1 MYFTKRMQKE
11 FLKKIKSGNYT
22 VYSIKLKV
30 GMFEDTE
37 QELSQ
42 IVDVMFLAWK
52 RLVASKSRG
61 YLKNY
66 DGIIRRLFFEKQKDT
81 GLFSPFF
88 YLLCVRKRRLY
99 SFDEEYKIRIEEE
112 KLRIQTYI
120 KWFSAWASALK
131 VCGNGMVG
139 FSIVELE
146 NLERVLGEFCT
157 NEKYTLFSLV
167 DEVKRNLLKM
177 ASGNGKHKLVSYHGI
192 FRSMNRQQTVE
203 R

>member
-1 MYFTKRMQKE
+1 MYFTKSMQRD
-11 FLKKIKSGNYT
+11 FLRKIKSGNYT
-22 VYSIKLKV
+22 VDAIKLKV

-37 QELSQ
+37 PELSQ

-52 RLVASKSRG
+52 RLVVSKSRG

-66 DGIIRRLFFEKQKDT
+66 DGIIRRLFFERQKET

-88 YLLCVRKRRLY
+88 YLLCVRKKRVY
-99 SFDEEYKIRIEEE
+99 AFDEEYKIRIEEE

-120 KWFSAWASALK
+120 KWFSAWASVLK
-131 VCGNGMVG
+131 LCGNGTVA
-139 FSIVELE
+139 FSLVELE

-167 DEVKRNLLKM
+167 DEAKRELLKK

-192 FRSMNRQQTVE
+192 FRAMSRQVSVE

>member
-1 MYFTKRMQKE
+1 MQRD
-11 FLKKIKSGNYT
+11 FLRKIKSGNYT
-22 VYSIKLKV
+22 VYAIKLKV

-37 QELSQ
+37 PELSQ

-66 DGIIRRLFFEKQKDT
+66 DGIIRRLFFERQKET

-88 YLLCVRKRRLY
+88 YLLCVRKKRIY
-99 SFDEEYKIRIEEE
+99 AFDEEYKIRIEEE

-131 VCGNGMVG
+131 VCGNGTVG

-146 NLERVLGEFCT
+146 RLERVLGEFCT

-167 DEVKRNLLKM
+167 DEAKRELLKK
-177 ASGNGKHKLVSYHGI
+177 AAGNGKHKLVSYHGI
-192 FRSMNRQQTVE
+192 FRTMNRQVSVE